1 MAKLEVV
8 PNLELEM
15 EGFTAQTNDFYE
27 NWNEKFRQFLGND
40 AALKQLYDDNGLT
53 VEDGKLCI
61 TFERED

>member
-1 MAKLEVV
+1 MAKLSVTPEFS
-8 PNLELEM
+8 LEM

-27 NWNEKFRQFLGND
+27 NWNEKFRAFLGND

-53 VEDGKLCI
+53 VEDGKLCM